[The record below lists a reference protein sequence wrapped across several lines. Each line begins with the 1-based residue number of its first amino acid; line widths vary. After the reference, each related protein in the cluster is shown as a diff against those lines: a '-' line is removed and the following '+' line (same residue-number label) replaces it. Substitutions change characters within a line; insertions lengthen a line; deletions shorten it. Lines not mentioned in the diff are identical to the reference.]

1 MSVDDSSDT
10 KDVKPKIKK
19 EPESDDDDVDGVDM
33 GNLLNQNPPLTFFN
47 CRRYAKADVNATSI
61 YSWRTEGT

>member
-1 MSVDDSSDT
+1 MKTEPADADEAAPMAVDDSSDA

-33 GNLLNQNPPLTFFN
+33 GNLQ
-47 CRRYAKADVNATSI
+47 I
-61 YSWRTEGT
+61 

>member
-1 MSVDDSSDT
+1 MKTEPADVDGAASMAVDDSSDA

-33 GNLLNQNPPLTFFN
+33 GILQ
-47 CRRYAKADVNATSI
+47 K
-61 YSWRTEGT
+61 